1 MSAVAESINPTVSV
15 GPRRA
20 VLAYVTITAAVLA
33 LMMLLGLLMRLSQAE
48 LLTLPPT
55 VFYQVM
61 TAHGI
66 GMVGIAGLGGAA
78 IMWYFLRRY
87 VELSLGIFIANL
99 ALFLLGVVFIL
110 GGIFLGG
117 FAGAWTFLFPLPAIS
132 GGVWSNG
139 AAAAYIGGVLIVGV
153 GFLLLFLD
161 TGRAII
167 RQYGSFGRSLGWP
180 QLFGRDT
187 GEAPPPT
194 VVAST
199 MVTIINL
206 LALVAGAAVLTI
218 SLINV
223 YFPSFG
229 IDPLIAKNMIF
240 FFGHVFINSTIYMA
254 IIAVY
259 EILPRY
265 AGRPWKATRPFL
277 AAWTASTI
285 MVVIVYPHHL
295 LMDFAMPEW
304 ALMLGQIISYT
315 SGLPVLVVTGLGT
328 LAIVYRSGMKWDMAS
343 GLLFLSVLGWAAGVV
358 PAVVDATITV
368 NQVMHNTMWVPGH
381 FHMYLLLGMV
391 AMVFGFMY
399 YLAKEN
405 GSAVDTRV
413 DRASFWMY
421 AVGASAF
428 ILMFLVSGKESVAR
442 RFAVHLPEW
451 VPYDRLASLFAALVL
466 AAVAVFVARFVMRL
480 VPMAAA
486 TAD

>member
-1 MSAVAESINPTVSV
+1 MSAVAEAITSGIAV

-20 VLAYVTITAAVLA
+20 VLAYVTVTAAVLA

-48 LLTLPPT
+48 VLTLPASI
-55 VFYQVM
+55 FYQVM

-66 GMVGIAGLGGAA
+66 GMVGIAGLGGSA

-87 VELSLGIFIANL
+87 VDLSLGIFITNL
-99 ALFLLGVVFIL
+99 MLFLTGVVFIL

-117 FAGAWTFLFPLPAIS
+117 FAGAWTFLFPLPASS

-139 AAAAYIGGVLIVGV
+139 AAASYIGGVLIVGV

-167 RQYGSFGRSLGWP
+167 RKYGGFGRSLGWP
-180 QLFGRDT
+180 QLFGRDA
-187 GEAPPPT
+187 GEPPPPA

-199 MVTIINL
+199 MVTIINIP
-206 LALVAGAAVLTI
+206 ALVAGASVLTI
-218 SLINV
+218 SLVNM
-223 YFPSFG
+223 YSPAFG
-229 IDPLIAKNMIF
+229 IDTLMAKNMIF

-254 IIAVY
+254 VIAVY

-265 AGRPWKATRPFL
+265 TNRPWKAARTFL

-304 ALMLGQIISYT
+304 MLVMGQIISYT

-328 LAIVYRSGMKWDMAS
+328 LAIVYRSGLKWDMAS

-358 PAVVDATITV
+358 PAVVDATITI
-368 NQVMHNTMWVPGH
+368 NRIMHNTMWVPGH

-399 YLAKEN
+399 YLTKDDRDAKDA
-405 GSAVDTRV
+405 GI

-421 AVGASAF
+421 VVGGSAF
-428 ILMFLVSGKESVAR
+428 ILMFLISGKDSVAR
-442 RFAVHLPEW
+442 RYAVHLPEW
-451 VPYDRLASLFAALVL
+451 IAYDRVASLFAALVL
-466 AAVAVFVARFVMRL
+466 AAVVLFVVRFIIRMAR
-480 VPMAAA
+480 MAPLP
-486 TAD
+486 AD

>member
-1 MSAVAESINPTVSV
+1 MSAVIETVAPEVSV

-20 VLAYVTITAAVLA
+20 VLAYITITAAVLA

-48 LLTLPPT
+48 VLTLPAT
-55 VFYQVM
+55 LFYQVM

-66 GMVGIAGLGGAA
+66 GMVGIAGLGGSA

-87 VELSLGIFIANL
+87 VDLSLGIFIANL
-99 ALFLLGVVFIL
+99 ALFLVGVVFIL

-132 GGVWSNG
+132 GGTWGN
-139 AAAAYIGGVLIVGV
+139 AAAASYIGGVLIVGV

-167 RQYGSFGRSLGWP
+167 KRYGGFGCALGWP
-180 QLFGRDT
+180 QLFGRDA
-187 GEAPPPT
+187 GEAPPPA
-194 VVAST
+194 VIAST

-206 LALVAGAAVLTI
+206 LAIVAGAAVLTI
-218 SLINV
+218 SLVNV
-223 YFPSFG
+223 YFPAFRV
-229 IDPLIAKNMIF
+229 DPLLAKNMIF

-265 AGRPWKATRPFL
+265 TGRPWKATRPFL

-285 MVVIVYPHHL
+285 MVIIVYPHHL
-295 LMDFAMPEW
+295 LMDYVMPHW
-304 ALMLGQIISYT
+304 MLVMGQIISYT

-328 LAIVYRSGMKWDMAS
+328 LAIVYRSGMKWNMAA
-343 GLLFLSVLGWAAGVV
+343 GLLFLSVMGWTAGVV
-358 PAVVDATITV
+358 PAIVDATIPV
-368 NQVMHNTMWVPGH
+368 NHVMHNTMWVPGH

-399 YLAKEN
+399 YLAGEN
-405 GSAVDTRV
+405 GAAQDTGI
-413 DRASFWMY
+413 DRAGFWMY
-421 AVGASAF
+421 AAGGTAF
-428 ILMFLVSGKESVAR
+428 VLMFLMSGKDSVAR
-442 RFAVHLPEW
+442 RYAVHLPEW
-451 VPYDRLASLFAALVL
+451 VPYDRVASLFAALVV
-466 AAVAVFVARFVMRL
+466 AAVVVFVVRFVMRL
-480 VPMAAA
+480 APMVSAPGE
-486 TAD
+486 

>member
-1 MSAVAESINPTVSV
+1 MSAIAETINPAVSV

-48 LLTLPPT
+48 ILTLPANI
-55 VFYQVM
+55 FYQVM

-87 VELSLGIFIANL
+87 VDLSLGIFIANL

-132 GGVWSNG
+132 GGVWGN
-139 AAAAYIGGVLIVGV
+139 AAAASYIGGVLIVGV

-161 TGRAII
+161 TGRAILK
-167 RQYGSFGRSLGWP
+167 RYGGFGRSLGWP

-187 GEAPPPT
+187 GEAPPPA

-199 MVTIINL
+199 MVTTINI

-218 SLINV
+218 SLINI
-223 YFPSFG
+223 YFPAFR
-229 IDPLIAKNMIF
+229 IDPLLAKNMIF

-265 AGRPWKATRPFL
+265 TNRPWKATRPFL
-277 AAWTASTI
+277 IAWTASTI

-304 ALMLGQIISYT
+304 ALIMGQIISYT
-315 SGLPVLVVTGLGT
+315 SGLPVLVVTALGT
-328 LAIVYRSGMKWDMAS
+328 LAIVYRSGIKWDMAS
-343 GLLFLSVLGWAAGVV
+343 GLLFLSVIGWAAGVV
-358 PAVVDATITV
+358 PAVVDATISI
-368 NQVMHNTMWVPGH
+368 NKVMHNTMWVPGH

-405 GSAVDTRV
+405 GAAKDTGI

-421 AVGASAF
+421 AVGGSAF
-428 ILMFLVSGKESVAR
+428 ILMFLLSGKDSVAR

-451 VPYDRLASLFAALVL
+451 VPYDRVASLFAAFVVT
-466 AAVAVFVARFVMRL
+466 AVVVFVVRFVMRL
-480 VPMAAA
+480 APMTSAPAE
-486 TAD
+486 